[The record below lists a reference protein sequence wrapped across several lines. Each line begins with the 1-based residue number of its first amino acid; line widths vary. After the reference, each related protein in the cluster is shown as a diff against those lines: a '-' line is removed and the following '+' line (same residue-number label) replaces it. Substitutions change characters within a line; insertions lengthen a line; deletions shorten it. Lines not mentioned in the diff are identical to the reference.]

1 MNKKEI
7 AEIKKLFTP
16 SHCAITR
23 ICGCYVDAEKNIKTK
38 LKEAFLSLE
47 EEEMFKYFKIFKSTL
62 SGTIGKNL
70 LNMEFPLSQ
79 ESEGG
84 TQEFLLK
91 LRNSELKNEALIDEF
106 YEKVMADYLY
116 PENYYIIL
124 IHGAYDVP
132 GRASDNLDMDDASDY
147 VYEFILCSICPV
159 KLDKP
164 GLCYNVS
171 HNTIENRVQD
181 WVVGAPENGFLF
193 PAFTDRNTDIHNL
206 LYFTKNAEMD
216 QPDFLDHFLGC
227 QAPLS
232 AKSQKETFQSI
243 IEETLDSAC
252 DFSTVMTIQENLN
265 TMIEE
270 RKDDPEP
277 VVLDKHEVKRLL
289 ASSGV
294 PNEQLDEF
302 DEKYESIADEKASF
316 VASNV
321 ASTRNYEIRTPDVII
336 KVSPEKAQLIETR
349 MIPNFNSQMTASL
362 SHCPKKKAA
371 VPDKRA
377 AAFSS
382 FYLCLAECFSKCNA
396 CCLSFIIWRVCADHA
411 VAYQLGAIIFAA
423 FFPGAHPL
431 AVSPSIGTEQSD
443 FLSGE
448 FGFTCGEHWLELG
461 IFQLFCPHSRASE
474 SDCIVCIYIIRR
486 EICASQNRNFCA
498 CLLCSLC
505 YFLCHHF
512 CVAGST
518 PINYCYFAHVSN
530 PSFFIF

>member
-349 MIPNFNSQMTASL
+349 TIDGTPYILIEAADEVEINGILLKPSRPSDADDTEFNSQMTASL
-362 SHCPKKKAA
+362 SHCPKKSGSPRQKGCRFFFLLFMLSR
-371 VPDKRA
+371 VLFQVQCMLPQ
-377 AAFSS
+377 
-382 FYLCLAECFSKCNA
+382 LHHLAR
-396 CCLSFIIWRVCADHA
+396 LRR
-411 VAYQLGAIIFAA
+411 
-423 FFPGAHPL
+423 
-431 AVSPSIGTEQSD
+431 
-443 FLSGE
+443 
-448 FGFTCGEHWLELG
+448 
-461 IFQLFCPHSRASE
+461 SRCRIPA
-474 SDCIVCIYIIRR
+474 RR
-486 EICASQNRNFCA
+486 
-498 CLLCSLC
+498 
-505 YFLCHHF
+505 HHF
-512 CVAGST
+512 CSFLPRCAST
-518 PINYCYFAHVSN
+518 RRLPIHRNRTERF
-530 PSFFIF
+530 SFRRVWIHMRRTLARTRYLPALLPP

>member
-91 LRNSELKNEALIDEF
+91 LRNSELKDEALIDEF

-181 WVVGAPENGFLF
+181 WSV
-193 PAFTDRNTDIHNL
+193 T
-206 LYFTKNAEMD
+206 Y
-216 QPDFLDHFLGC
+216 
-227 QAPLS
+227 S
-232 AKSQKETFQSI
+232 AK
-243 IEETLDSAC
+243 
-252 DFSTVMTIQENLN
+252 
-265 TMIEE
+265 
-270 RKDDPEP
+270 R
-277 VVLDKHEVKRLL
+277 
-289 ASSGV
+289 
-294 PNEQLDEF
+294 
-302 DEKYESIADEKASF
+302 
-316 VASNV
+316 
-321 ASTRNYEIRTPDVII
+321 
-336 KVSPEKAQLIETR
+336 
-349 MIPNFNSQMTASL
+349 
-362 SHCPKKKAA
+362 
-371 VPDKRA
+371 
-377 AAFSS
+377 
-382 FYLCLAECFSKCNA
+382 
-396 CCLSFIIWRVCADHA
+396 
-411 VAYQLGAIIFAA
+411 
-423 FFPGAHPL
+423 
-431 AVSPSIGTEQSD
+431 
-443 FLSGE
+443 
-448 FGFTCGEHWLELG
+448 
-461 IFQLFCPHSRASE
+461 
-474 SDCIVCIYIIRR
+474 
-486 EICASQNRNFCA
+486 
-498 CLLCSLC
+498 
-505 YFLCHHF
+505 
-512 CVAGST
+512 
-518 PINYCYFAHVSN
+518 
-530 PSFFIF
+530 